1 MRDPTAKGELSFPS
15 WFPAC
20 IKADARHLHTR
31 AIATGPAWKVAMIER
46 LVGDDRMKSVW
57 AELSQRQRDE
67 KYQKTDR
74 FEHSATLAP
83 PVDAVTDQQTALR
96 LLFVETIMAANYTFY
111 LLQKS
116 ERDAVTE
123 IADFMHTHFGSHKR
137 GLTAILASVALESN
151 ITDSKVREWTRP
163 KRTRPK
169 RTRPLG

>member
-1 MRDPTAKGELSFPS
+1 
-15 WFPAC
+15 
-20 IKADARHLHTR
+20 
-31 AIATGPAWKVAMIER
+31 MIER

-123 IADFMHTHFGSHKR
+123 IADFTHTHFGSHKR

>member
-1 MRDPTAKGELSFPS
+1 MRDPTAKVELNFPS
-15 WFPAC
+15 WFPAY

-46 LVGDDRMKSVW
+46 LVGDDRMKRVW
-57 AELSQRQRDE
+57 AELFQRQRGE
-67 KYQKTDR
+67 KHQKTDR

-96 LLFVETIMAANYTFY
+96 KLFVETIIAANYTFY
-111 LLQKS
+111 LSQKS

-123 IADFMHTHFGSHKR
+123 IADFMHTHFGSYFS
-137 GLTAILASVALESN
+137 GLTAILASVALERN
-151 ITDSKVREWTRP
+151 ITGTNVREWTRP

>member
-1 MRDPTAKGELSFPS
+1 MRESTAKAELSFPS

-31 AIATGPAWKVAMIER
+31 AIATGPEWKVAMIER

-67 KYQKTDR
+67 KYQRTDR
-74 FEHSATLAP
+74 FEHSATFAP
-83 PVDAVTDQQTALR
+83 HVDVVTAQQIALR
-96 LLFVETIMAANYTFY
+96 FVFVETMTVINIFK
-111 LLQKS
+111 LLQKP

-123 IADFMHTHFGSHKR
+123 IADFMRTHFGSPKY
-137 GLTAILASVALESN
+137 GLTAILASVALERN
-151 ITDSKVREWTRP
+151 ISDSKVREWTRP